1 MRNRFFTAS
10 TIIAVL
16 AVCAVLPRAGSAQDV
31 GLEIGAA
38 PAAVTVANLDGQP
51 VDFAQF
57 VGKKPVVLEFW
68 ATWCP
73 LCQELEPML
82 SAAHKKYGNN
92 VQFVIVAVGVSQT
105 PRSIRRHLDKHPM
118 PGQVVF
124 DAEGKAVR
132 AYMAPSTSYI
142 VVLDAKGKVA
152 YTGSGAAQ
160 KLDPVLARVT
170 KP

>member
-68 ATWCP
+68 ATWCEP
-73 LCQELEPML
+73 CDRQIPHLNRWHQQYADKGLAIVALSDEEPDQLRKYAKEARLTYPIATDPDDRVRSLYLVSGLPTTILIDKTGVVRYVAIGSVKPSELE
-82 SAAHKKYGNN
+82 A
-92 VQFVIVAVGVSQT
+92 QFT
-105 PRSIRRHLDKHPM
+105 RLMR
-118 PGQVVF
+118 
-124 DAEGKAVR
+124 
-132 AYMAPSTSYI
+132 
-142 VVLDAKGKVA
+142 
-152 YTGSGAAQ
+152 
-160 KLDPVLARVT
+160 
-170 KP
+170 